1 MPCHLVLIDEE
12 NQARAVIA
20 CNPNEDITAKV
31 ELAIQEDLTD
41 VIAESVSI
49 VKEYTIEY
57 NDIDIEVDVIVIE
70 EEDGE
75 LLIYKYTLAKI
86 ALYK

>member
-57 NDIDIEVDVIVIE
+57 NDIDIEVDVIE